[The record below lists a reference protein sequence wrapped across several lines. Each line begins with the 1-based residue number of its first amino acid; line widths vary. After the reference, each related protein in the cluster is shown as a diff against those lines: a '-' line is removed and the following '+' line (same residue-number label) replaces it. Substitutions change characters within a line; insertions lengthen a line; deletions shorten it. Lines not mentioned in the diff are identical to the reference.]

1 MKSVTLL
8 LAALLLAFASASLAQ
23 ELEPLFNGKDLK
35 GLQTTGNWNVKD
47 GVLHLVPREGEKGWK
62 RYDAYLWSEKEYE
75 DFEAELEFKYP
86 PKGNSGF
93 YFRASAKDPVKD
105 GIEVQILDSFGV
117 KKKLGH
123 HDMGGIIQTAGPT
136 KNASKPAGEWNK
148 MWVKA
153 VGSKIRETQRR
164 THPRHRSRR
173 DQEQGQAQEGLLVGS
188 GSRPRV
194 LGQRFPRQGPLVC
207 LGPIPRPVPVAQSL
221 V

>member
-1 MKSVTLL
+1 MKITLLALL
-8 LAALLLAFASASLAQ
+8 LAACVGLAQ
-23 ELEPLFNGKDLK
+23 DKEMVELFNGKDLT
-35 GLQTTGNWNVKD
+35 GLETTGNWNVED

-62 RYDAYLWSEKEYE
+62 RYGAYLRSAKEYE

-93 YFRASAKDPVKD
+93 YFRASAEDPVKN

-117 KKKLGH
+117 DKKLGH

-153 VGSKIRETQRR
+153 VGSKIQVKLNGELIQDIDLAETKSKDKPKKGYLSVQD
-164 THPRHRSRR
+164 H
-173 DQEQGQAQEGLLVGS
+173 GLEFWVKSFRARAL
-188 GSRPRV
+188 
-194 LGQRFPRQGPLVC
+194 
-207 LGPIPRPVPVAQSL
+207 
-221 V
+221 